1 MLQKLWRIGQPGI
14 NQVTINGCIYY
25 LYQLFRLEKI
35 KVLHHQQI
43 AAETPE
49 ERAVR
54 LERKRDH
61 QRQKLDSDTPEE
73 RALRLQHLRDLQQQR
88 LATESPEERILRLQ
102 HMRYLQQQR
111 LATDSPEEKA
121 LRIQHMKKLQQQRLA
136 TESPEE
142 RALRIEHMRN
152 IQQQRLATESPEERS
167 KRLQQY
173 REARQSA
180 GQEHKND
187 LPLQEVQREMAKF
200 HQAMSTIQ
208 SPACSTCLEQ
218 FPGMKLSSKSAE
230 CARCARDKL
239 TPKLYSAANNM
250 SPGKNVPEE
259 LQVSYL

>member
-1 MLQKLWRIGQPGI
+1 M
-14 NQVTINGCIYY
+14 
-25 LYQLFRLEKI
+25 
-35 KVLHHQQI
+35 

-54 LERKRDH
+54 LECKRDH
-61 QRQKLDSDTPEE
+61 QRQQLDSETPEE
-73 RALRLQHLRDLQQQR
+73 RAPRLQHMRGLQQQR
-88 LATESPEERILRLQ
+88 LATESPEE
-102 HMRYLQQQR
+102 
-111 LATDSPEEKA
+111 K
-121 LRIQHMKKLQQQRLA
+121 
-136 TESPEE
+136 
-142 RALRIEHMRN
+142 
-152 IQQQRLATESPEERS
+152 S
-167 KRLQQY
+167 KRLQQN

-187 LPLQEVQREMAKF
+187 FPLQEVQRKMANF
-200 HQAMSTIQ
+200 HLAMSTIE

-259 LQVSYL
+259 LQVSYNSYQCWK

>member
-14 NQVTINGCIYY
+14 NQVTINGYIYY
-25 LYQLFRLEKI
+25 LYQLYRLEKK
-35 KVLHHQQI
+35 KVLHHKQM

-49 ERAVR
+49 KRAVR
-54 LERKRDH
+54 LEHK
-61 QRQKLDSDTPEE
+61 
-73 RALRLQHLRDLQQQR
+73 RDLQQQR
-88 LATESPEERILRLQ
+88 LATESPEERDLRLQ
-102 HMRYLQQQR
+102 HMRDL
-111 LATDSPEEKA
+111 
-121 LRIQHMKKLQQQRLA
+121 
-136 TESPEE
+136 
-142 RALRIEHMRN
+142 
-152 IQQQRLATESPEERS
+152 QQQRLATESPEERS
-167 KRLQQY
+167 KRLQQK

-180 GQEHKND
+180 GQEHKNY

-218 FPGMKLSSKSAE
+218 FPGIKLSSKSAE
-230 CARCARDKL
+230 CVRCARDKL

>member
-1 MLQKLWRIGQPGI
+1 
-14 NQVTINGCIYY
+14 
-25 LYQLFRLEKI
+25 
-35 KVLHHQQI
+35 
-43 AAETPE
+43 
-49 ERAVR
+49 
-54 LERKRDH
+54 
-61 QRQKLDSDTPEE
+61 
-73 RALRLQHLRDLQQQR
+73 
-88 LATESPEERILRLQ
+88 
-102 HMRYLQQQR
+102 MRYLQQQR
-111 LATDSPEEKA
+111 LATESPEEKA

-142 RALRIEHMRN
+142 R
-152 IQQQRLATESPEERS
+152 S
-167 KRLQQY
+167 KRLQQK

-180 GQEHKND
+180 GQEHKNY

-218 FPGMKLSSKSAE
+218 FPGIKLSSKSAE
-230 CARCARDKL
+230 CVRCARDKL